1 MRIRRLALP
10 GVVAVAAAVLAVTG
24 LSGSAAAAVSAADS
38 APTWSGVGS
47 VTLTS
52 NTGTA
57 PLIYSGDTLTFT
69 VTIVAVGGSTAEST
83 CFVEDTDRTVDL
95 VGVSPALSAPSQVV
109 VPSGQCTA
117 SFIATV
123 NPVTIRT
130 FAGFGA
136 VTSDDPDPKADVI
149 GTDTAVYPAPGSPG
163 ADTLQLTK
171 GSVSAHNVNI
181 TVASTTPTANLTVT
195 LRYGGHN
202 PTSYPMF
209 SDGKGD
215 YSFQGNPDATA
226 LPVLVVSDHGG
237 YLILNG

>member
-10 GVVAVAAAVLAVTG
+10 GAVAVAAAALAVTG
-24 LSGSAAAAVSAADS
+24 LSGTAAAAAAPVS
-38 APTWSGVGS
+38 SGVGS

-52 NTGTA
+52 FSGAA

-69 VTIVAVGGSTAEST
+69 VTIVAVSGMAAGT
-83 CFVEDTDRTVDL
+83 CFVSDTDRTVDL
-95 VGVSPALSAPSQVV
+95 VGVSAALSAPSEVV
-109 VPSGQCTA
+109 VPAGQCTA
-117 SFIATV
+117 TFTATV

-136 VTSDDPDPKADVI
+136 VTSDDPDPNADVI
-149 GTDTAVYPAPGSPG
+149 GTDTAVYPAPGSPT
-163 ADTLQLTK
+163 ADTLRLAK
-171 GSVSAHNVNI
+171 GSVSAHSVNI
-181 TVASTTPTANLTVT
+181 TVTGTIPTANLTVT

-202 PTSYPMF
+202 PATYPMF

-215 YSFQGNPDATA
+215 YTFQGNPDATA

-237 YLILNG
+237 YLTLNG